1 MQPWKRE
8 ILPDTLKATKH
19 TKGLQMQVFCLWFH
33 WAGATA
39 ATSRSEML
47 SINGNNGFRGMKQ
60 LIWIIGKPKIIRK
73 AMQTAE
79 VKQSI
84 IRPEL

>member
-1 MQPWKRE
+1 
-8 ILPDTLKATKH
+8 
-19 TKGLQMQVFCLWFH
+19 
-33 WAGATA
+33 
-39 ATSRSEML
+39 ML

-84 IRPEL
+84 IWPEL